1 MAESVPR
8 VVVAMVERAVAV
20 ECLVVEAMEAAA
32 RAVDVMVG
40 VGLVAETAGGWAGA
54 ARGRQQ
60 RNQPRP

>member
-1 MAESVPR
+1 MAGMR
-8 VVVAMVERAVAV
+8 AAVAV
-20 ECLVVEAMEAAA
+20 ACLVVEAMEAAA

-54 ARGRQQ
+54 AKGRQQ